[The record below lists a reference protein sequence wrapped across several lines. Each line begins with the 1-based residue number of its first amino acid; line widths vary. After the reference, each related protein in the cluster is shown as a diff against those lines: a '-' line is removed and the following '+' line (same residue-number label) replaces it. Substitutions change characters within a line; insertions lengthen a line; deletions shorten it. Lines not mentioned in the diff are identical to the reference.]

1 VPDDSIDAK
10 LDVPCTLA
18 LQFFIRDKKLYMIT
32 HMRSSDLILGL
43 AYDVPAFT
51 FFQELLAFELGVEV
65 GEYIHFSNSLHI
77 YRKHYKMVESFLQMD
92 EAENTKLL
100 AISRGSMKKI
110 SSTPPLR
117 ELLLFEKAVRES
129 VSHSEIMDFLDE
141 FRTIESDDLNY
152 WLDWGKII
160 GYDRLKKLGFIEE
173 AMGTLDSTSYVGYHR
188 LKGRKL

>member
-1 VPDDSIDAK
+1 
-10 LDVPCTLA
+10 
-18 LQFFIRDKKLYMIT
+18 
-32 HMRSSDLILGL
+32 
-43 AYDVPAFT
+43 
-51 FFQELLAFELGVEV
+51 
-65 GEYIHFSNSLHI
+65 
-77 YRKHYKMVESFLQMD
+77 MVESFLQLD
-92 EAENTKLL
+92 ETENTKLL

-173 AMGTLDSTSYVGYHR
+173 AMNTLDSTSYVGYHR